1 MFERYTEKARRV
13 IFFARYEASQFG
25 SPYIETEHM
34 LLGILRE
41 DKALT
46 NRLLRTHSSV
56 ESIRKQIEAHTTIRE
71 KVSTSVDL
79 PLSNECKRVLAFASE
94 EAERLGH
101 KHLGTEHLL
110 LGLLREE
117 NSFAANILKE
127 RGVQLA
133 SVREG
138 LTEAATGAAPQPPT
152 TAPPVPGLFRDLT
165 QAASEG
171 LLESVV
177 GRDAELAAIIEVL
190 CTSRKNP
197 VLLGPRGAGKTTI
210 VQGLAQRIADGAVP
224 ARLAYKKLIEVDP
237 LLLAG
242 WTAERRRF
250 EEFTKQLGSI
260 STPHQTIL
268 FVDLSQKSSDSRI
281 GVGIPD
287 LTAFLKWLLSHL
299 GLQYIAIAD
308 AQEFTEAAKTN
319 PWLDIFREIHVR
331 PLDEP
336 TSLLDEPTSLIVLRA
351 RKAALE
357 KFHGVT
363 YSDVALETAINAAK
377 SNPSR
382 GSLLQAALDLLDE
395 AGVFGTLRR
404 DPPPAEIAEVEQRL
418 ALIMSRLESA
428 IQNHEFEKARF
439 YSDEERKERAILG
452 DLRRQHNL
460 DPSGLAEITPDDIKS
475 VAVRWS
481 EYPYAP

>member
-46 NRLLRTHSSV
+46 NRFLRTHSSV

-79 PLSNECKRVLAFASE
+79 PLRNECKRVLAYAAE
-94 EAERLGH
+94 EADQLAH

-138 LTEAATGAAPQPPT
+138 LAEAATGAAQQPPT
-152 TAPPVPGLFRDLT
+152 TTPPVPGLFRDLT

-171 LLESVV
+171 SLEPIV
-177 GRDAELAAIIEVL
+177 GRDQELAAIIEVL
-190 CTSRKNP
+190 CSSRKNP

-224 ARLAYKKLIEVDP
+224 TRLAHKKLIEVDP

-242 WTAERRRF
+242 WTSDRRRF
-250 EEFTKQLGSI
+250 DEFTKLLGSI
-260 STPHQTIL
+260 AIPHQTIL
-268 FVDLSQKSSDSRI
+268 FIDFSQKASEARTRT
-281 GVGIPD
+281 GIPD

-336 TSLLDEPTSLIVLRA
+336 TSLMVLRA

-460 DPSGLAEITPDDIKS
+460 DPSGFAEITPDDIKS